1 MYCKKAGTRLKLNLY
16 ASRSAKNCVWSGG
29 YRLSTLPRIEIS
41 SLLLWIS
48 ERWQQCVAHAWVECD
63 VTLNLSGLLQSWV
76 EWNSTSSHSYLLM
89 TFMHDWSWKF
99 TSNNFR
105 AAARIDK
112 SDESPHSPI
121 EQLCPNTVVPADT
134 MSIWSIQIG
143 GSDSHIKSQPW
154 STSIERHY
162 RLIFL
167 TINLFT
173 SRDSL
178 SNSSIYTQVLK
189 FVKK

>member
-1 MYCKKAGTRLKLNLY
+1 MPHGRQRTVCGA
-16 ASRSAKNCVWSGG
+16 VDIV
-29 YRLSTLPRIEIS
+29 STLLQIEIS

-134 MSIWSIQIG
+134 MSIQIG
-143 GSDSHIKSQPW
+143 GSDSL
-154 STSIERHY
+154 TSNLNRG
-162 RLIFL
+162 RLPLNAI
-167 TINLFT
+167 TG
-173 SRDSL
+173 
-178 SNSSIYTQVLK
+178 
-189 FVKK
+189 